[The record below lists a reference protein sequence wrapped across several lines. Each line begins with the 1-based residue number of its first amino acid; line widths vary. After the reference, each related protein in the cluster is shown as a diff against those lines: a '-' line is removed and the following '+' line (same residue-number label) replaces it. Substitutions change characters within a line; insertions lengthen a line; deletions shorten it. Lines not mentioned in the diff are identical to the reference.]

1 MVNLLTDGAIAV
13 RPDRR
18 VSLPQ
23 LFAAMA
29 RGEVTEFPSLRAH
42 QRAPWHMFL
51 VQLAAL
57 ALWRA
62 GQRQLP
68 QQSGA
73 WAGMLRG
80 LVPGYPGD
88 APWRLVAREPDLPA
102 FLQTPDPGGLKWNA
116 IETPDALDVL
126 ISARNHDVKRAV
138 NRRATAED
146 WILALVSLQTMS
158 GYGGNG
164 KNGIARMNGG
174 YASRPLVGLAP
185 GRGGGDLSVDPS
197 AWWARDVGRLLE
209 QRAAGEGAS
218 RGTVGGPGA
227 LWCLD
232 WPEGEQLDLASLDPW
247 FIEVCRRVRL
257 VEKDGRFVAFTSTSR
272 AARIDA
278 RRRRGDTG
286 DPWAPVH
293 GKERKSLTVG
303 EAGFDYPKLC
313 ELLFSGEWVLPVL
326 AQRGEG
332 EQGRDMVLVAE
343 ALSRGPGK
351 TEGLQ
356 SRIVAM
362 PPGTML
368 PPPSDTA
375 GETRAQ
381 MEEIDIFQRALRYSL
396 ALAAAG
402 GDSEAVQT
410 KHFARA
416 REAKGRLHDA
426 ADRMFFPCLRRR
438 FEEEADARF
447 EFLETLWSVTRR
459 EFAMALPGMRCP
471 ATKRARAHARA
482 EGALANM
489 VRRKFPELFEH
500 GLKSPRV

>member
-1 MVNLLTDGAIAV
+1 MVNLITDGAIAV

-23 LFAAMA
+23 LFAAMT
-29 RGEVTEFPSLRAH
+29 RGEVNDFPSLRAH

-68 QQSGA
+68 QQSGV
-73 WAGMLRG
+73 WAAMLRG

-88 APWRLVAREPDLPA
+88 APWQLVAREPDLPA
-102 FLQTPDPGGLKWNA
+102 FLQPPDPGGLRWRA
-116 IETPDALDVL
+116 IGTPDALDVL
-126 ISARNHDVKRAV
+126 ITARNHDVKRAV

-146 WILALVSLQTMS
+146 WILALVCLQTMS
-158 GYGGNG
+158 GYSGNG

-185 GRGGGDLSVDPS
+185 ARAGVDLSLDPS

-209 QRAAGEGAS
+209 QRAAGEGAT
-218 RGTVGGPGA
+218 RGTVGGPAA

-232 WPEGEQLDLASLDPW
+232 WPEGEQVDLASLDPW

-257 VEKDGRFVAFTSTSR
+257 VEKGGRFLAFGSTSR

-278 RRRRGDTG
+278 RRWRGDVG

-303 EAGFDYPKLC
+303 EARLDYPKLC
-313 ELLFSGEWVLPVL
+313 ELLFSGDWILPVL

-332 EQGRDMVLVAE
+332 EQNCNMMLVAE
-343 ALSRGPGK
+343 VLSRGPGK
-351 TEGLQ
+351 TEGLK

-368 PPPSDTA
+368 PPSSDAA
-375 GETRAQ
+375 GEARTQ
-381 MEEIDIFQRALRYSL
+381 MEEIDKFQRALRYSL

-402 GDSEAVQT
+402 GNPEALDT

-416 REAKGRLHDA
+416 REAEGRLHEA
-426 ADRMFFPCLRRR
+426 ADRMFFPYLRRR
-438 FEEEADARF
+438 FEEADARF
-447 EFLETLWSVTRR
+447 EFLETLWRVTQR
-459 EFAMALPGMRCP
+459 EFAMALPGMRCS
-471 ATKRARAHARA
+471 ALKRAAAHARA
-482 EGALANM
+482 DRALANM
-489 VRRKFPELFEH
+489 VRREFPELFEH
-500 GLKSPRV
+500 AMKSARV

>member
-68 QQSGA
+68 QQSRA
-73 WAGMLRG
+73 WAGLLRG

-138 NRRATAED
+138 NREATAED

-158 GYGGNG
+158 GYSGNG

-471 ATKRARAHARA
+471 AAKRVRAQARAN
-482 EGALANM
+482 GALANM
-489 VRRKFPELFEH
+489 VRRNFPELFEH

>member
-1 MVNLLTDGAIAV
+1 MVNLITDRAIAV

-18 VSLPQ
+18 VTLPE
-23 LFAAMA
+23 LFAAMT
-29 RGEVTEFPSLRAH
+29 RGEVAEFPSLRAH

-62 GQRQLP
+62 GQTQLP
-68 QQSGA
+68 QQSA
-73 WAGMLRG
+73 VWAGMLRG
-80 LVPGYPGD
+80 LVPNYPGD

-102 FLQTPDPGGLKWNA
+102 FLQPPDPGGLRWRA

-126 ISARNHDVKRAV
+126 ITTRNHDVKRAV
-138 NRRATAED
+138 NRQATAED

-158 GYGGNG
+158 GYSGNG

-185 GRGGGDLSVDPS
+185 GRGGGDLTLDPS
-197 AWWARDVGRLLE
+197 AWWARDVERLLE
-209 QRAAGEGAS
+209 QRTAGEGAEP
-218 RGTVGGPGA
+218 GTVGGPA
-227 LWCLD
+227 TLWCLD

-278 RRRRGDTG
+278 KRYRGDVG
-286 DPWAPVH
+286 DPWTPVH

-303 EAGFDYPKLC
+303 EGRLDYSKLC
-313 ELLFSGEWVLPVL
+313 ELLFSGDWILPVL
-326 AQRGEG
+326 AERAEG
-332 EQGRDMVLVAE
+332 EKGCDMVLVAE
-343 ALSRGPGK
+343 TLSRGPGK
-351 TEGLQ
+351 TDGLK

-362 PPGTML
+362 PATITL
-368 PPPSDTA
+368 PPSSDA
-375 GETRAQ
+375 ASEARAQ
-381 MEEIDIFQRALRYSL
+381 MEEIGIFQRALRYSL

-402 GDSEAVQT
+402 GNQEALDA

-416 REAKGRLHDA
+416 REAEDRLHDA
-426 ADRMFFPCLRRR
+426 ADPIFFPYLRRR
-438 FEEEADARF
+438 FEEADARF
-447 EFLETLWSVTRR
+447 EFLETLWIVTQR

-471 ATKRARAHARA
+471 ALNRAAAHARA
-482 EGALANM
+482 DRALANT
-489 VRRKFPELFEH
+489 VRRQFPELFEH
-500 GLKSPRV
+500 AMKSPHV

>member
-1 MVNLLTDGAIAV
+1 MVNLITDRAIAV
-13 RPDRR
+13 RPDRL

-23 LFAAMA
+23 LFAAMT

-68 QQSGA
+68 QQSGV
-73 WAGMLRG
+73 WAAMLRG

-102 FLQTPDPGGLKWNA
+102 FLQPPDPGGLRWRA

-126 ISARNHDVKRAV
+126 ITARNHDVKRAV
-138 NRRATAED
+138 NRHATAED
-146 WILALVSLQTMS
+146 WILALVCLQTMS
-158 GYGGNG
+158 GYSGNG

-185 GRGGGDLSVDPS
+185 GRRGGDLSLDPS

-218 RGTVGGPGA
+218 RGTVGGPAA

-232 WPEGEQLDLASLDPW
+232 WPEGDQVDLASLDPW

-257 VEKDGRFVAFTSTSR
+257 VEKGGRFLAFGSTSR

-278 RRRRGDTG
+278 RRWRGDVG

-293 GKERKSLTVG
+293 RKERKSLTVG
-303 EAGFDYPKLC
+303 EARLDYPKLC
-313 ELLFSGEWVLPVL
+313 ELLFSGDWILPVL
-326 AQRGEG
+326 AQRGKG
-332 EQGRDMVLVAE
+332 EQDRDMVLVAE

-351 TEGLQ
+351 TEGLK

-362 PPGTML
+362 PAGSML
-368 PPPSDTA
+368 PPSSDAA
-375 GETRAQ
+375 GEARAQ

-402 GDSEAVQT
+402 GNPEAVDT

-416 REAKGRLHDA
+416 REAEGRLHDA
-426 ADRMFFPCLRRR
+426 ADRMFFPYLRRR
-438 FEEEADARF
+438 FEEADARF
-447 EFLETLWSVTRR
+447 EFLETLWSVTQR

-471 ATKRARAHARA
+471 ALKRAAAHARA
-482 EGALANM
+482 DRALANM
-489 VRRKFPELFEH
+489 VRREFPELFEH
-500 GLKSPRV
+500 TMKSARV